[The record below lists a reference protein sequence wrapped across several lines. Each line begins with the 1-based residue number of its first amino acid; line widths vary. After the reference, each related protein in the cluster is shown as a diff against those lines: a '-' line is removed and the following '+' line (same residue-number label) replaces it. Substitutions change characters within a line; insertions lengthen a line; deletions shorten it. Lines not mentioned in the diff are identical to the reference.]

1 MEFFKRKNAWW
12 RSTNSG
18 NKLLLGTGVKLDANL
33 KDLSDKEKEQVK
45 EDVVGGREREDTQE
59 AKSFTSWRR

>member
-1 MEFFKRKNAWW
+1 M
-12 RSTNSG
+12 
-18 NKLLLGTGVKLDANL
+18 GTGVKLDANL

-59 AKSFTSWRR
+59 AKSFTS